1 MDTIK
6 ILAVDDSRKIS
17 RFVNL
22 ILSRLGGYDVREEN
36 SSSAVL
42 KVAREYMPDLIILDL
57 GMPKMDGD
65 SVAAALRAD
74 PGLQHIP
81 IMFLSGLVG
90 KAEKGERNG
99 SIYLAKPVNADVLLC
114 SVKAA
119 LEAGRAAAAQKQQA
133 QATSKTSGADG
144 LQKARVLIAGLGRLG
159 KDLGNCGLRLLQ
171 RDKTAVLQSADRG
184 QS

>member
-22 ILSRLGGYDVREEN
+22 ILTRLGGYDVREEN

-90 KAEKGERNG
+90 KTEKGERNG

-119 LEAGRAAAAQKQQA
+119 LESGRVAAVQRQQS
-133 QATSKTSGADG
+133 QATSATRGADG

-171 RDKTAVLQSADRG
+171 RDKAAVLQSADRG